1 MDIKSN
7 ETNSNKKEIPFLGEI
22 KTKEVNLISNMK
34 ESKHIVITV
43 EKYTDIITTKSFAM
57 GKLSVLEKQIEKM
70 EREQYINKLK
80 EFPKRKE
87 KQVIDKLENEIYKLN
102 QIEKFDNI
110 QGEEILKRMKAKKEG
125 KIEGIKLA
133 IETIKETE

>member
-1 MDIKSN
+1 MNTKSN
-7 ETNSNKKEIPFLGEI
+7 ETNVNKKEIPFLGEI
-22 KTKEVNLISNMK
+22 KSKELNLISTMK

-43 EKYTDIITTKSFAM
+43 EKYIDIITTKSFAM

-70 EREQYINKLK
+70 EREQYMNKLK

-87 KQVIDKLENEIYKLN
+87 KQIIEKLENEINKLN
-102 QIEKFDNI
+102 QTEKFDNI
-110 QGEEILKRMKAKKEG
+110 QGEEVLKRMKARKEG

-133 IETIKETE
+133 IEAIKETE